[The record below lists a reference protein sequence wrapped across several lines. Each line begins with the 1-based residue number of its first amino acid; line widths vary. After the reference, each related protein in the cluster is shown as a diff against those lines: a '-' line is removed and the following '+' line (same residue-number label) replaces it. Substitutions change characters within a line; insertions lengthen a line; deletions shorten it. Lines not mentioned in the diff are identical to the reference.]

1 MLTSRIHMAHVQD
14 GSSKVGL
21 ERILT
26 PISSLAGWVMVVAG
40 VLSSVQV
47 ELIRLTA
54 VLLCMLHAPGHQRS
68 LHVIRLHPH
77 KQPRQVCDSLHKLV

>member
-1 MLTSRIHMAHVQD
+1 MAHVQD

-47 ELIRLTA
+47 GLGRLTA
-54 VLLCMLHAPGHQRS
+54 MLLSMLHAPCHSKFGKTHM
-68 LHVIRLHPH
+68 HIM
-77 KQPRQVCDSLHKLV
+77 

>member
-1 MLTSRIHMAHVQD
+1 MVMVLVMVKVTVMVVTMVLDLQES
-14 GSSKVGL
+14 SSKVGL

-47 ELIRLTA
+47 
-54 VLLCMLHAPGHQRS
+54 
-68 LHVIRLHPH
+68 
-77 KQPRQVCDSLHKLV
+77 

>member
-1 MLTSRIHMAHVQD
+1 MLISRRNMAGVQD
-14 GSSKVGL
+14 GSSKIGL

-47 ELIRLTA
+47 GLSRLTA
-54 VLLCMLHAPGHQRS
+54 MLSCMLHASGHSEFRKTRI
-68 LHVIRLHPH
+68 HIM
-77 KQPRQVCDSLHKLV
+77 

>member
-1 MLTSRIHMAHVQD
+1 MLTSRLNMARVQD
-14 GSSKVGL
+14 GSSKIGL

-47 ELIRLTA
+47 GLSPQHCFASDLT
-54 VLLCMLHAPGHQRS
+54 VKNPKKNQNSQFCYGFSGLCIFHFR
-68 LHVIRLHPH
+68 V
-77 KQPRQVCDSLHKLV
+77 

>member
-1 MLTSRIHMAHVQD
+1 MQWYITTVKVMAMVMVMVLVMVKVTVMVVTMVLDLQES
-14 GSSKVGL
+14 SSKVGL

-47 ELIRLTA
+47 
-54 VLLCMLHAPGHQRS
+54 
-68 LHVIRLHPH
+68 
-77 KQPRQVCDSLHKLV
+77 